1 MAEFAL
7 NGRSTGVPK
16 VASPLVFAAVGVII
30 RPDDT
35 DVLARL
41 YEFAGISADNM
52 FGLDEELWDEA
63 FNPTY
68 RFLDLLPVGVFAD
81 GFDRSGNCHVVYIR
95 YTYQDMNPTYAY
107 AQPNAVAGA
116 VSFPVID
123 TETNAYKQLLQF
135 CNDYGITSVPSVV
148 LGNNIR

>member
-7 NGRSTGVPK
+7 NGRSTKIPK
-16 VASPLVFAAVGVII
+16 VSSPLVFAAVGVII
-30 RPDDT
+30 RREDT
-35 DVLARL
+35 DVLDRL

-52 FGLDEELWDEA
+52 FGLDEELWEES
-63 FNPTY
+63 FNGYY
-68 RFLDLLPVGVFAD
+68 RFLNLLPVGVFAE
-81 GFDRSGNCHVVYIR
+81 GFDHSGNGYVVYIR
-95 YTYQDMNPTYAY
+95 HTYQDMNPTFAY

-116 VSFPVID
+116 VSFPEID

-135 CNDYGITSVPSVV
+135 CNDYGITTSPGVV